1 MSGKAKTF
9 EQSMERL
16 EQIVRTMET
25 GDVPLEES
33 MKLYTEAVG
42 LVKQCREYIE
52 NAKLTVEQLEA
63 AE

>member
-1 MSGKAKTF
+1 MDLETSMSRLAEISEKMSG
-9 EQSMERL
+9 EL
-16 EQIVRTMET
+16 
-25 GDVPLEES
+25 PLEES